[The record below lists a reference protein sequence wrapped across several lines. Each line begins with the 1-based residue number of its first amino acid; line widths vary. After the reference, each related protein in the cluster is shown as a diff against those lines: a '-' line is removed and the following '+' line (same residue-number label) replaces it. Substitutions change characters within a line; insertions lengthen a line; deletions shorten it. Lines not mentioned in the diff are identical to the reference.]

1 MVRLKPD
8 PTFDKSRMVRLKPD
22 PMFDKSRMA
31 RLTTFAK
38 APVVK
43 KPEPYV
49 QMAGQREDKRS
60 IAADKCNMAADAKVA
75 GNLKIGLISMI

>member
-1 MVRLKPD
+1 
-8 PTFDKSRMVRLKPD
+8 
-22 PMFDKSRMA
+22 MA

-60 IAADKCNMAADAKVA
+60 IAADKCNMAADAKRPE
-75 GNLKIGLISMI
+75 I